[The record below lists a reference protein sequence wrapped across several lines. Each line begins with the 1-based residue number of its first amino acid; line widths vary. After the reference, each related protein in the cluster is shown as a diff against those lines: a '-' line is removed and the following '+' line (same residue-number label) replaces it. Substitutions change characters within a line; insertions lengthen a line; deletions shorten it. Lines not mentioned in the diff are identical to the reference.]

1 MGRRIKIYGSFAI
14 LGWLVGAMANV
25 AYFWAWPILVKI
37 YPQILEIFENGWI
50 LWGFV
55 GALIS
60 VAGCMIYASL
70 PKK

>member
-1 MGRRIKIYGSFAI
+1 MGRGKIFGLFAI
-14 LGWLVGAMANV
+14 LGWFVGIMANV
-25 AYFWAWPILVKI
+25 AYFWAWPFLVKI
-37 YPQILEIFENGWI
+37 YPQIIETGWI
-50 LWGFV
+50 LWGFI